1 MSLLTGDSID
11 RRAKLF
17 KRSWWITDLRYVLI
31 NLSLEKLLSPEATV
45 TGIVSNILRA
55 VNKLGNAVDLSLQA
69 RYCNSSLGF
78 CYWVGSTDFIIS
90 ISSESM

>member
-55 VNKLGNAVDLSLQA
+55 VNKLGNAVDLSLQ
-69 RYCNSSLGF
+69 RNGKDTSLINLVTTGLTA
-78 CYWVGSTDFIIS
+78 GR
-90 ISSESM
+90 